1 MIDRDEESL
10 AEWLFYTRKQQRRRR
25 TTHTTHSTSTNTKEN
40 STNDR

>member
-25 TTHTTHSTSTNTKEN
+25 TTHTTHSSTNTEDEN
-40 STNDR
+40 